1 VKLFET
7 IDQMGHEQVLFYQNT
22 ESGLKAIIAL
32 HDTGLGV
39 AMGATRMFP
48 YANEADALNDVL
60 RLSRGMT
67 YKAACANIPV
77 GGAKAVIISNP
88 QDKTEA
94 MLRDYGRFVESL
106 QGIFVTGQ
114 DVNLSPQDV
123 RLIGEETRHVVGL
136 TAKSIGPAPI
146 TAMGVFLGIKAAL
159 EFKYGDLGKAEAL
172 RDRPLSGIKVAVQ
185 GLGNVG
191 QHLCDLLYQQGVQ
204 LFVSDISREKTW
216 LAQRL
221 YNATVVAPQEIY
233 TLDVDVFAPCA
244 LGGILNSSTIP
255 LIKAPIIAG
264 CANNQLQD
272 EAIDSQALTQ
282 KGILYCPDYVINS
295 GGLIDVYNEMIG
307 YQPEKVKQQLNNIYI
322 TLQEIFT
329 KAQQQN
335 LTTNEAA
342 FELAKTRIAAAKN
355 SVNDKNGALSS
366 KL

>member
-77 GGAKAVIISNP
+77 GGAKAVIISDP

-136 TAKSIGPAPI
+136 TAKSLGPAPI

-159 EFKYGDLGKAEAL
+159 EFKYGD
-172 RDRPLSGIKVAVQ
+172 RPLSGIKVAVQ

-191 QHLCDLLYQQGVQ
+191 QHLCELLYEQGVQ
-204 LFVSDISREKTW
+204 LFVSDISRQKTW
-216 LAQRL
+216 LAQRA
-221 YNATVVAPQEIY
+221 YQATIVAPKEIY
-233 TLDVDVFAPCA
+233 ALDVDVFAPCA

-355 SVNDKNGALSS
+355 GVKDKNGVLSF